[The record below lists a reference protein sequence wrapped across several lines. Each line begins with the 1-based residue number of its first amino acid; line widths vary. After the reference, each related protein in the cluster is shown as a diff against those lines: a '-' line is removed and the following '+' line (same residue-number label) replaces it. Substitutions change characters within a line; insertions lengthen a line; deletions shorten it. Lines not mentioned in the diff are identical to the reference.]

1 MNLHKPFVYF
11 PNLLTDRQC
20 DDIIKL
26 NTSKLQPAQTIDVLE
41 IKQ

>member
-26 NTSKLQPAQTIDVLE
+26 KAYLFKTKEFTFALVC
-41 IKQ
+41 